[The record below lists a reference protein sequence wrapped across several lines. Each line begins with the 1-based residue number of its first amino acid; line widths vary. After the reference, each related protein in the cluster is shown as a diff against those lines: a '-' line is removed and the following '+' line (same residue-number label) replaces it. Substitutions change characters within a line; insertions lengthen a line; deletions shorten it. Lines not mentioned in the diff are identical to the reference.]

1 MSANTRMCWIH
12 ALTPLHVGVGRGIG
26 FIDLPIMREK
36 VTQWPLVPGSAIKG
50 VLADHF
56 GATEEARD
64 KEDEKG
70 RLLRAAFG
78 RADPKGEKKESANS
92 GSLVFTDARL
102 VCLPVRSLYGTFAW
116 VTSPLVLKR
125 LKRDIETTIKVK
137 ELPSLEDIEAEQLQI
152 PDEDSSVIFD
162 KESKK
167 SYFEDLDFITK
178 SDEKT
183 KIWAEHLAEWIF
195 PNDELWQNEFKKRF
209 AVLSDDTFNF
219 LCEMGTEVQAHV
231 RIAPD
236 KKTVQSGALWYEEF
250 LPAETIL
257 GGLVWSEQVF
267 PKNGA
272 TSTQLIEQYCSKD
285 LKLQIGGKA
294 TAGKG
299 QVQFVFS
306 DGGQ

>member
-1 MSANTRMCWIH
+1 MNENTRLCWIH
-12 ALTPLHVGVGRGIG
+12 ALTPLHVGVGRGMG

-56 GATEEARD
+56 GATEAERNQN
-64 KEDEKG
+64 ES
-70 RLLRAAFG
+70 LRTAFG
-78 RADPKGEKKESANS
+78 RADPLKGEINESANS

-125 LKRDIETTIKVK
+125 LKRDIETTIQSKDLRIPK
-137 ELPSLEDIEAEQLQI
+137 GLDSDQLSI
-152 PDEDSSVIFD
+152 SSNDSSVIHD
-162 KESKK
+162 KEGKK
-167 SYFEDLDFITK
+167 AYFEDLDFSTK
-178 SDEKT
+178 PDEDV
-183 KIWAEHLAEWIF
+183 KIWADHLAEWIF
-195 PNDELWQNEFKKRF
+195 PGDDSWQSEFKKRF

-231 RIAPD
+231 RIDPD
-236 KKTVQSGALWYEEF
+236 KKTVQPGALWYEEF

-257 GGLVWSEQVF
+257 GGLVWSDRVF
-267 PKNGA
+267 PKNGT
-272 TSTQLIEQYCSKD
+272 TSDQLIKQYCSEN

-294 TAGKG
+294 TVGKG
-299 QVQFVFS
+299 QVRFLFS
-306 DGGQ
+306 NGGK